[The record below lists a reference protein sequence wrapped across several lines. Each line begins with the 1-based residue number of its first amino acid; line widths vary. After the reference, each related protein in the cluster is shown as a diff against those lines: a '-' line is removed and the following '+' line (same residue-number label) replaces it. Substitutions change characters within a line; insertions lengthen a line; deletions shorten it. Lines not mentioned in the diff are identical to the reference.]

1 MKDKK
6 NDGFSADKKQKRRQS
21 LVSFLCVLIKLS
33 SKKGI
38 PVFPITPLNYK
49 KYLFPNKTDMFF

>member
-6 NDGFSADKKQKRRQS
+6 NDGFSADKNKKGDNRLS
-21 LVSFLCVLIKLS
+21 PFCVLIKLS

-49 KYLFPNKTDMFF
+49 KYLYPNKTGLFF